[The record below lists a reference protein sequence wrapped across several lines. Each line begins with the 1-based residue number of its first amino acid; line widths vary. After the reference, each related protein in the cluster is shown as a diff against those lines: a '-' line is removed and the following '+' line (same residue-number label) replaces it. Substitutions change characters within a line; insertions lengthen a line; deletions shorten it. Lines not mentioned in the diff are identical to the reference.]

1 MSEIKGI
8 CPKCGAR
15 YYGWALA
22 NPAKQKCERCGSDL
36 EITES
41 GAHIRTS
48 YSSSTTRTYKT
59 NSNHRRTYGGGS
71 TIIN

>member
-8 CPKCGAR
+8 CTKCGAR

-22 NPAKQKCERCGSDL
+22 NPAKQKCERCGSEL
-36 EITES
+36 EIAES

-59 NSNHRRTYGGGS
+59 VFNHKRSNDGS
-71 TIIN
+71 TIID